1 MGENVK
7 SEKEN
12 LLVSACLLGRNCKYS
27 GGSNENSGVIG
38 LGERYRL
45 IPVCPE
51 VDGGLPTPRKPAE
64 IKEISGKRR
73 VVNNAGE
80 DVTEE
85 FCRGAAMAL
94 ETAKQYGCVRA
105 VLKERSPS
113 CGSGTIYDGSFTGTL
128 VPGDGVTAELLKKHG
143 VRVTDENALL

>member
-1 MGENVK
+1 MSGA
-7 SEKEN
+7 KEN
-12 LLVSACLLGRNCKYS
+12 LLVSACLLGEKCKYS
-27 GGSNENSGVIG
+27 GGSNENPGVIG

-64 IKEISGKRR
+64 IKEISGERR
-73 VVNNAGE
+73 VANNEGE

-105 VLKERSPS
+105 VLKERSP
-113 CGSGTIYDGSFTGTL
+113 
-128 VPGDGVTAELLKKHG
+128 
-143 VRVTDENALL
+143 